1 MYFFLLTYYSNNVV
15 FYEII
20 ALTDWFKKKTIAKIT
35 KGATFWK
42 YPLDNTL
49 FRMLYF

>member
-20 ALTDWFKKKTIAKIT
+20 ALTDWFKKKQ
-35 KGATFWK
+35 
-42 YPLDNTL
+42 
-49 FRMLYF
+49 

>member
-20 ALTDWFKKKTIAKIT
+20 ALTDWFKKNNSKNYKRSNILEV
-35 KGATFWK
+35 
-42 YPLDNTL
+42 P
-49 FRMLYF
+49 FRQYSV